1 MKLFE
6 GMIIK
11 TFPDTDIRAY
21 SRMIQENGFRPIV
34 GENCIRVGK
43 PYLYNKIEQ
52 SEFARLLRQKRKAK
66 GITREELG
74 QFLGVCYQTVFDWEV
89 GRRIPR
95 SETMRKLKNYLEISE
110 GELECLTKKQ

>member
-43 PYLYNKIEQ
+43 PYLYNKIVP
-52 SEFARLLRQKRKAK
+52 SDFAKLLRKKRKEK

-74 QFLGVCYQTVFDWEV
+74 KFLGVCNQTVFDWEV
-89 GRRIPR
+89 GRRTPR
-95 SETMRKLKNYLEISE
+95 SETLRKIKEYLNISE

>member
-1 MKLFE
+1 MIEE

-21 SRMIQENGFRPIV
+21 TRMIQESGYRPVV
-34 GENCIRVGK
+34 GSDYIRVGK
-43 PYLYNKIEQ
+43 PYLYNKIKPRD
-52 SEFARLLRQKRKAK
+52 FAKLLRDKRKAK

-74 QFLGVCYQTVFDWEV
+74 KMVGVSYQSVFDWEV
-89 GRRIPR
+89 GRRTPR
-95 SETMRKLKNYLEISE
+95 HETLKKLKFILDISE